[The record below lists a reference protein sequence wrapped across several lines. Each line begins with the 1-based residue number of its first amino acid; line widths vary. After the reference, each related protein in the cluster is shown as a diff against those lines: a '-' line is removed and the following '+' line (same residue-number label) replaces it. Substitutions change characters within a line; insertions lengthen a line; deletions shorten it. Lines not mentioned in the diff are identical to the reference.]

1 MTDQFKY
8 KVANDSDGEPIA
20 GIIFGLV
27 ATAIILSLIYGA
39 YCLGHG
45 YGLEVGMNL
54 GTLGAL
60 D

>member
-1 MTDQFKY
+1 MTNHHHYTQDDNGDCFEGIFF
-8 KVANDSDGEPIA
+8 ALIA
-20 GIIFGLV
+20 TVII
-27 ATAIILSLIYGA
+27 AALIYGA

-45 YGLEVGMNL
+45 YGIEIGMNL